1 MSLELLWTPFV
12 EFAFMRRALL
22 GGMALA
28 ISAAPLGVFL
38 VLRRLSLMGDA
49 IAHGILPGAA
59 MGFWLFGLSL
69 PALTLG
75 GLAAG
80 LGMAGI
86 AAWVTRRTGLRED
99 ASLAAIYPISLAS
112 GVLLLGLA
120 GNKLD
125 LLHLLFG
132 SVLAVDPPTLNGM
145 LRVSIGSLLLLALI
159 YRWLLM
165 DSLDP
170 LFLGGVSRF
179 GPLAYG
185 LFLGLVVLNL
195 VVGFQAIGA
204 LMVVGLMMLPAAA
217 ARFWS
222 CRLPRMLLLA
232 ALTGATCVWLG
243 LLLSY
248 YTNLPSGPCIVLLA
262 GLAYIGSVVFGPLN
276 GLLRRQPRLS
286 PAY

>member
-1 MSLELLWTPFV
+1 
-12 EFAFMRRALL
+12 MRRALL
-22 GGMALA
+22 GGVALA

-59 MGFWLFGLSL
+59 LGFWLFGLSL

-75 GLAAG
+75 GLVAG

-145 LRVSIGSLLLLALI
+145 LLVSIGSLLLLALI

-222 CRLPRMLLLA
+222 RRLPRMLLLA

-248 YTNLPSGPCIVLLA
+248 YANLPSGPCIVLLA
-262 GLAYIGSVVFGPLN
+262 GFAYIGSVVFGPLN
-276 GLLRRQPRLS
+276 GLLRRPPHLS
-286 PAY
+286 HAP

>member
-1 MSLELLWTPFV
+1 MSLELLWTPFI

-22 GGMALA
+22 GGVALA

-59 MGFWLFGLSL
+59 LGFWLFGLSL

-145 LRVSIGSLLLLALI
+145 LLVSIGSLLLLALI

-222 CRLPRMLLLA
+222 RRLPRMLLLA

>member
-22 GGMALA
+22 GGVALA
-28 ISAAPLGVFL
+28 ISVAPLGVFL

-59 MGFWLFGLSL
+59 VGFWLFGLSL
-69 PALTLG
+69 PALTIG
-75 GLAAG
+75 GLVAG

-145 LRVSIGSLLLLALI
+145 LLVSIGSLLLLALI

-222 CRLPRMLLLA
+222 RRLPRMLLLA
-232 ALTGATCVWLG
+232 ALTGAVCVWLG

-248 YTNLPSGPCIVLLA
+248 YANLPSGPCIVLLA
-262 GLAYIGSVVFGPLN
+262 GLAYICSVLLGPLN
-276 GLLRRQPRLS
+276 GLLRRQLRLS
-286 PAY
+286 PAH

>member
-22 GGMALA
+22 GGVALA

-59 MGFWLFGLSL
+59 VGFWLFGLSL

-75 GLAAG
+75 GLVAG

-132 SVLAVDPPTLNGM
+132 SVLAVDPPTLKGM
-145 LRVSIGSLLLLALI
+145 LLVSIGSLLLLALI

-222 CRLPRMLLLA
+222 RRLPRMLLLA

-243 LLLSY
+243 LLISY
-248 YTNLPSGPCIVLLA
+248 YANLPSGPCIVLLA
-262 GLAYIGSVVFGPLN
+262 GFAYICSVAFGPLN
-276 GLLRRQPRLS
+276 GLLYRQPGLS
-286 PAY
+286 PAH

>member
-1 MSLELLWTPFV
+1 MSLELLWTPFI

-22 GGMALA
+22 GGVALA

-59 MGFWLFGLSL
+59 LGFWLFGLSL

-75 GLAAG
+75 GLVAG

-120 GNKLD
+120 GNQLD

-145 LRVSIGSLLLLALI
+145 LLVSIGSLLLALI
-159 YRWLLM
+159 YRWLLL

-170 LFLGGVSRF
+170 LFLAGVSRF

-185 LFLGLVVLNL
+185 LFLALVVLNL

-222 CRLPRMLLLA
+222 RRLPQMLLLA
-232 ALTGATCVWLG
+232 GLTGATCVWLG

-248 YTNLPSGPCIVLLA
+248 YANLPSGPCIVLLA
-262 GLAYIGSVVFGPLN
+262 GLAYIGSVVCGPIN
-276 GLLRRQPRLS
+276 GLLRRSPRFS
-286 PAY
+286 PAH